1 MQWRLASWGLVLLGL
16 VVGAGPASALNILS
30 LSTTTPTVDVGDPVQ
45 LTLGMSFDE
54 VTLGGGVRL
63 SFDDTLLSLTSISF
77 GGALGDDPD
86 FRCPSDAGASNP
98 VACPSDP
105 NFISFGGFAGL
116 SGDRTVAMITLQ
128 ALAPSGGATMIDL
141 LPDRAFSDSVGSPLT
156 VSLTGTS
163 VVVTPEPG
171 TVALLGL
178 GVASLAALRRPR
190 A

>member
-86 FRCPSDAGASNP
+86 FRCPTAGGP
-98 VACPSDP
+98 VSCPADP

-116 SGDRTVAMITLQ
+116 SGDRTVATIILQ
-128 ALAPSGGATMIDL
+128 ALAPTAGGTTIDL
-141 LPDRAFSDSVGSPLT
+141 LADRAFSDNFGSPLT

-163 VVVTPEPG
+163 VVVVPEPG
-171 TVALLGL
+171 TLALVGLGL
-178 GVASLAALRRPR
+178 ASLTAVRRR
-190 A
+190 SA